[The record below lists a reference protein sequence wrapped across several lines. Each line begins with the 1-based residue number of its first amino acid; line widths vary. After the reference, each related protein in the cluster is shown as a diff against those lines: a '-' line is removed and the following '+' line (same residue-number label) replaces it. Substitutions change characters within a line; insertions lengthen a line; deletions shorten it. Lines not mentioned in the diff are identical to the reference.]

1 MVEFY
6 HYLFYKSYLW
16 QVKVMK
22 EIDYPIYSAVIMI
35 GFVIC
40 LNYIT
45 VFDTVNYFVYHDRW
59 PGKWNY
65 WIPLTIILVFSY
77 WYFTKNSRWKSVVK
91 WGDVMP
97 RIEKK
102 GKEYLLLDL
111 YSNQYIAFFLIHIYI
126 VKRKRFR
133 LYRDHFTLPN
143 NIHFITK

>member
-35 GFVIC
+35 CFVIC

-97 RIEKK
+97 RIEKR
-102 GKEYLLLDL
+102 ERNIYYWIYIVISILL
-111 YSNQYIAFFLIHIYI
+111 FLIHIYI
-126 VKRKRFR
+126 VKENVFR
-133 LYRDHFTLPN
+133 LYPDDFTLPD
-143 NIHFITK
+143 NIHFIVR

>member
-45 VFDTVNYFVYHDRW
+45 VFDTVNYFVYHDR
-59 PGKWNY
+59 
-65 WIPLTIILVFSY
+65 
-77 WYFTKNSRWKSVVK
+77 
-91 WGDVMP
+91 
-97 RIEKK
+97 
-102 GKEYLLLDL
+102 
-111 YSNQYIAFFLIHIYI
+111 
-126 VKRKRFR
+126 
-133 LYRDHFTLPN
+133 
-143 NIHFITK
+143 

>member
-59 PGKWNY
+59 PGKWN
-65 WIPLTIILVFSY
+65 
-77 WYFTKNSRWKSVVK
+77 
-91 WGDVMP
+91 
-97 RIEKK
+97 
-102 GKEYLLLDL
+102 
-111 YSNQYIAFFLIHIYI
+111 
-126 VKRKRFR
+126 
-133 LYRDHFTLPN
+133 
-143 NIHFITK
+143 